1 MSRESHLAALRDL
14 MPAIFAR
21 YGIYHRWERVFL
33 GLRWSEDA
41 VVAQAH
47 RCYAAIE
54 RSIR

>member
-21 YGIYHRWERVFL
+21 YGIEWQWTLVFD
-33 GLRWSEDA
+33 GLRCAPDA
-41 VVAQAH
+41 TITHAH